1 MRTDTDIARPVEGAQ
16 TFWNYEPSQPRPRI
30 VVARWRARRTR
41 QAPPAWTAL
50 RPVSESGRWLM
61 YFLYAPQGQLST
73 QHRFTLRRLAA
84 EKASVMIVC
93 ACPLGHP
100 VLEELERYCD
110 ALYWKGTDGFDFSA
124 YAICLSELAQRA
136 PGSDVLMFNDS
147 TLGPFSP
154 LTPFVE
160 QSPWRVAGLSANAL
174 EENHLQSFALIAR
187 QVDAE
192 LLRVI
197 APVVSCEWS
206 YNSSESVILL
216 QETLLARVASPHVS
230 VGAYWYTDGSRHQD
244 LCLNCPEQ
252 MIDAGFPLLKRS
264 LFGKFVGRFQSIASM
279 QSLLH
284 RLDHPAVMGF
294 SPRTA

>member
-1 MRTDTDIARPVEGAQ
+1 MRTEIARPVEGAQ

-41 QAPPAWTAL
+41 QKPPAWKPL
-50 RPVSESGRWLM
+50 SPVSGTGRWLM
-61 YFLYAPQGQLST
+61 YFLYAPEGQLST
-73 QHRFTLRRLAA
+73 QHRFTLRRLAS
-84 EKASVMIVC
+84 EEASVMIVC
-93 ACPLGHP
+93 ACPPGHP

-147 TLGPFSP
+147 MLGPFSA

-160 QSPWRVAGLSANAL
+160 QAPWRIAGLSANAL

-187 QVDAE
+187 QVNPE
-192 LLRVI
+192 LLKVI
-197 APVVSCEWS
+197 APVISSEWS
-206 YNSSESVILL
+206 YNSSDSVILL

-230 VGAYWYTDGSRHQD
+230 VGAYWYTDGSLHQD

-279 QSLLH
+279 QALLH

-294 SPRTA
+294 SPRKA

>member
-1 MRTDTDIARPVEGAQ
+1 MRTELARPVEGAQ

-30 VVARWRARRTR
+30 IVARWRARRTR
-41 QAPPAWTAL
+41 QKPPVWK
-50 RPVSESGRWLM
+50 PVVPASGTGRWLM

-73 QHRFTLRRLAA
+73 QHRFTLQRLAS
-84 EKASVMIVC
+84 EDASVMIVC
-93 ACPLGHP
+93 ACPPGHP
-100 VLEELERYCD
+100 VLDELKRHCD

-124 YAICLSELAQRA
+124 YAICLNELAQRA

-147 TLGPFSP
+147 VLGPFSP

-160 QSPWRVAGLSANAL
+160 QAPWRVAGLSANAL

-192 LLRVI
+192 LLKVI
-197 APVVSCEWS
+197 APVISTEWC
-206 YNSSESVILL
+206 YDSSESVILL

-230 VGAYWYTDGSRHQD
+230 VGAYWYTDGSRHLD

-279 QSLLH
+279 QALLH

-294 SPRTA
+294 SPRKD

>member
-1 MRTDTDIARPVEGAQ
+1 MRTELARPVEGAQ
-16 TFWNYEPSQPRPRI
+16 IFWNYEPSQPRPRI

-41 QAPPAWTAL
+41 QKPPVWKPL
-50 RPVSESGRWLM
+50 VPVSGTGRWLM

-73 QHRFTLRRLAA
+73 QHRFTLKRLAA
-84 EKASVMIVC
+84 EDASVMIVC
-93 ACPLGHP
+93 ACPPNHP
-100 VLEELERYCD
+100 LLDELKRHCH

-147 TLGPFSP
+147 MLGPFSA
-154 LTPFVE
+154 LAPFVE
-160 QSPWRVAGLSANAL
+160 QAPWRIAGLSANAL

-187 QVDAE
+187 QVDPE

-197 APVVSCEWS
+197 APVISSEWS
-206 YNSSESVILL
+206 YNSSDSVILL

-279 QSLLH
+279 QALLH

-294 SPRTA
+294 PPRKA